1 MNTIEVPASEE
12 FRRIASIPRR
22 DPSELLSD
30 ELRLAATRALRR
42 VGADGSREFR
52 AIQSGALIA
61 TARAVELGSPGS
73 FLPIGVG
80 KGKTD
85 ITFCLPCVLQASR
98 AVLTVPGSLTS
109 SKPTVAGKTERDFAK
124 LREHWLEVPYGQILS
139 YERLGRAGGDALLE
153 MYEPDLIVSDEAHA
167 LRNIGDAG
175 QRGASCARVVYD
187 YVRARRKKG
196 FRVLWVVLSGTVT
209 GGSLKHYAHLAEL
222 TLGPERT
229 FLPIDEYDLDFWRR
243 AVDAE
248 VEAGGR
254 VDPGALLDMP
264 HEAKGTRMQRAR
276 TAIRKRMHETEG
288 VIASTDTGVQASLR
302 LMVAPEVVGGVPEER
317 WHALRKDWLKPNGEQ
332 CLDAFEYHRTAREY
346 ALGYW
351 SDWDPPPPPEWRKR
365 RKAWAK
371 EVHAAIS
378 ERLCNTEVEARAL
391 LDSPAWHAWEEIRGE
406 YDPEKHRVTHWLSDA
421 TLEACAAWAKR
432 VKRGGII
439 WTQHIPV
446 GERLERDFG
455 IPYYRDEGFDSRG
468 VFIEDATEGVIVA
481 SIQANG
487 TGKNLQ
493 HRFFQN
499 LVVSPYGSAE
509 RNEQKIGR
517 THRESQP
524 SDCVTVEFLI
534 SCVEHVTALRRAK
547 ERAQAIEQ
555 LTKNPQRLAFGDW
568 IIDLGSYKNR
578 PGSQW
583 RSKIKDEDDDEEDS
597 LFNLLTEGL
606 T

>member
-1 MNTIEVPASEE
+1 VTEVPASDE
-12 FRRIASIPRR
+12 FKRIASIPRR
-22 DPSELLSD
+22 DPAELLSD
-30 ELRLAATRALRR
+30 ELRLAASRALRR
-42 VGADGSREFR
+42 AGADGSRVFR
-52 AIQSGALIA
+52 PIQSGALVA
-61 TARAVELGSPGS
+61 SARSVELGSPGS

-80 KGKTD
+80 QGKTD
-85 ITFCLPCVLQASR
+85 VTFCLPYVLQCTR
-98 AVLTVPGSLTS
+98 GVLTVPGSLTT
-109 SKPTVAGKTERDFAK
+109 SKPTVQGKTERDFAK
-124 LREHWLEVPYGQILS
+124 LREHWVEVPYGQIIS
-139 YERLGRAGGDALLE
+139 YERLGRAGGDELLE
-153 MYEPDLIVSDEAHA
+153 LYEPDLIVSDEAHA
-167 LRNIGDAG
+167 LRNIGDGGA
-175 QRGASCARVVYD
+175 RGASCARVVYD

-196 FRVLWVVLSGTVT
+196 HRVLWVVLSGTVT

-222 TLGPERT
+222 TLGGERT

-248 VEAGGR
+248 VEAGAR
-254 VDPGALLDMP
+254 VLPGALLDMP
-264 HEAKGTRMQRAR
+264 HEAKGTQMQRAR
-276 TAIRKRMHETEG
+276 TAIRRRMHDTEG
-288 VIASTDTGVQASLR
+288 VIASTETGVQASLR
-302 LMVAPEVVGGVPEER
+302 LLPGPEVTGGVSEEQ
-317 WHALRKDWLKPNGEQ
+317 WYALRKDWRIPNGEQ
-332 CLDAFEYHRTAREY
+332 CLNAFEYHYRAREY

-351 SDWDPPPPPEWRKR
+351 TDWEPPPPPEWRKR

-371 EVHAAIS
+371 EAHAAIS
-378 ERLCNTEVEARAL
+378 ARLCNTEVEAREL
-391 LDSPAWHAWEEIRGE
+391 LNSEAWHAWNEIRGE

-421 TLEACAAWAKR
+421 TLETCAAWAKR

-455 IPYYRDEGFDSRG
+455 IPYYRDEGFSSAG
-468 VFIEDATEGVIVA
+468 TFIEDAPEGVIVA

-493 HRFFQN
+493 HKFFQN

-517 THRESQP
+517 THREGQP
-524 SDCVTVEFLI
+524 RDAVTVEFLI
-534 SCVEHVTALRRAK
+534 ACIEHVNALRRAK
-547 ERAQAIEQ
+547 EKAHAIEQ

-568 IIDLGSYKNR
+568 IIDLASYKNR